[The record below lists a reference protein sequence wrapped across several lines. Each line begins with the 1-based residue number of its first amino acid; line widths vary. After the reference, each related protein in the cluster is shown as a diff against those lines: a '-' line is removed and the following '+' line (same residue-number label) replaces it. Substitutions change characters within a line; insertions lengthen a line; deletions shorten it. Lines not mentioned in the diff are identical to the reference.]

1 MDIET
6 KARILDS
13 AEQLFAEYGFSATSV
28 RQITN
33 AADVNIAAVNYHF
46 GSKEE
51 LLHAV
56 FKRRVDPINAERVK
70 TLLALQAETKDGEP
84 TLEQVMRAFLE
95 PSFRA
100 SPLLGP
106 EGAKFLQLV
115 GRMHSETNEQLR
127 ESFFKLFDEVTQ
139 HFGPA
144 FKRALPHLSTEEII
158 WRVHFAIGSLAHIL
172 VCSKMSNS
180 GMANVKIEQ
189 SDALLEA
196 LVQFCT
202 AGMAAALPTQTKVQ
216 PM

>member
-1 MDIET
+1 MDVQT

-13 AEQLFAEYGFSATSV
+13 AEQLFAEYGFSATSI

-56 FKRRVDPINAERVK
+56 FKQRVGPINTERVK
-70 TLLALQAETKDGEP
+70 TLLALQEETKDGEP
-84 TLEQVMRAFLE
+84 DLEQVMRAFLE
-95 PSFRA
+95 PCFHSTEWHR
-100 SPLLGP
+100 PQ
-106 EGAKFLQLV
+106 GAKFLQLV

-127 ESFFKLFDEVTQ
+127 GAFFQLFDEVAQ

-144 FKRALPHLSTEEII
+144 FKHVLPHLSTEEII
-158 WRVHFAIGSLAHIL
+158 WRVHFVIGSLAHIL
-172 VCSKMSNS
+172 VCTHMTNP
-180 GMANVKIEQ
+180 GMGNVKIER

-196 LVQFCT
+196 LVHFCT
-202 AGMAAALPTQTKVQ
+202 AGMAAAVPTQTAAQSV
-216 PM
+216 

>member
-1 MDIET
+1 MDVET

-13 AEQLFAEYGFSATSV
+13 AEQLFAECGFSATSI
-28 RQITN
+28 RQITK

-56 FKRRVDPINAERVK
+56 FKRRVEPINAERVK
-70 TLLALQAETKDGEP
+70 TLLALQEEKKGGEP
-84 TLEQVMRAFLE
+84 DLEQVMRAFLE
-95 PSFRA
+95 PAFRCA
-100 SPLLGP
+100 QFQGSQ
-106 EGAKFLQLV
+106 GAKFLQLV

-127 ESFFKLFDEVTQ
+127 GAFFQLFDEVVR

-144 FKRALPHLSTEEII
+144 FKHVLPHLSPEEII
-158 WRVHFAIGSLAHIL
+158 WRVHFVIGSLAHIL
-172 VCSKMSNS
+172 VCSKMANS
-180 GMANVKIEQ
+180 GMGNVKIEQ

-202 AGMAAALPTQTKVQ
+202 AGMAAAVPTQTPAQSV
-216 PM
+216 